1 VANIICQ
8 VNPTQSNVWLDNFTP
23 ILGIVRTFQDD
34 IVQKYKDIVIN
45 KEIIYFG
52 HSAS

>member
-1 VANIICQ
+1 MENIICQ
-8 VNPTQSNVWLDNFTP
+8 VNPTQSNVWLDKFTP